1 MPKRPVTG
9 TLKETS
15 KADQAPSARQTTS
28 SEADNLQL
36 KIEAARAL
44 GLWKKVR
51 RHGWGALTAAE
62 SGSVGGYMTR
72 MRAAAKRQEQQS
84 PPTNSS

>member
-1 MPKRPVTG
+1 MSKRPTTG
-9 TLKETS
+9 TLKAKSTAEQRLAGQPNLDT
-15 KADQAPSARQTTS
+15 
-28 SEADNLQL
+28 ADNLTL

-44 GLWKKVR
+44 GLWKKIR

-72 MRAAAKRQEQQS
+72 IRAAAKRQEQES
-84 PPTNSS
+84 AHTKST

>member
-1 MPKRPVTG
+1 MPKRPTTG
-9 TLKETS
+9 TLKGKST
-15 KADQAPSARQTTS
+15 ADQRLADQPNLDT
-28 SEADNLQL
+28 ADNLTL

-44 GLWKKVR
+44 GLWKKIR

-72 MRAAAKRQEQQS
+72 VRAAAKRQEQES
-84 PPTNSS
+84 PHTNST